1 MTAPRK
7 EERFLRS
14 TFYEQ
19 LVEHVFISELLQE
32 AWFGFKETIEVLR
45 SEIDAAGYDIVLECN
60 GFIRHIQ
67 LKTSDVS
74 ATTSQQKVNVA
85 LAGKPGGC
93 VIWVLRVED
102 PDARRVALSYR
113 FFGGAPGKP
122 LPTLDDFRVAKH
134 TKANAQGVKL
144 ERPAIRLVP
153 KGKFVAIADTR
164 ELLARLFGLG
174 DA

>member
-1 MTAPRK
+1 MTTPKK

-60 GFIRHIQ
+60 GILRHIQ
-67 LKTSDVS
+67 LKTSDVD
-74 ATTSQQKVNVA
+74 ARTAQQKVNIA
-85 LAGKPGGC
+85 LTEKPGGC
-93 VIWVLRVED
+93 IIWVFRTED
-102 PDARRVALSYR
+102 AAARRVALSYR
-113 FFGGAPGKP
+113 FFGGDPGEP
-122 LPTLDDFRVAKH
+122 LPSLNDFRVAKH

-144 ERPAIRLVP
+144 ERPAIRVIP
-153 KGKFVAIADTR
+153 KGKFIAIDNTR
-164 ELLARLFGLG
+164 ELLAKLFDLG
-174 DA
+174 NA